1 MLGYNFGFIEF
12 IILIMLVRK
21 MTALTHIHLRNFKS
35 FKNTKLKI
43 PSGFTAI
50 LGPNGSGKSNT
61 IDGICFVLGKTS
73 AKSLR
78 AGKFNELITYHNG
91 KREEFAEV
99 TLFFDNKD
107 RKLPI
112 DSDKVG
118 ISRKVKINGDNN
130 YYVIWYEE
138 KEVKEKNNN
147 NGEKGT
153 VKKLVEKRKRIKKSQ
168 MLEMIS
174 KISLSADG
182 PNIILQGDL
191 IRLIEMSPVERR
203 KVIDEISGVV
213 EFDEKKE
220 KSRKELEKAREFIEK
235 IDIRINEVRSNLEK
249 LKKDK
254 EDAEKYMVLN
264 KELKATKYILTSKKI
279 ELLNVVLEDIQEQIN
294 ALNELKDNFQNNVY
308 NIDSEILN
316 LKNKLEDLINE
327 LNEKGNEEVIELHR
341 SIKEL
346 ELNVENDKKHLNNM
360 LDDLKTTK
368 IQIESK
374 NTELTET
381 RTKIETIR
389 KETME
394 KEGEIHKIKEEM
406 ENLEVERGKL
416 KSKVDESETQ
426 IRILKQQEQKVSE
439 NINEYQK
446 ELYELRSKLN
456 STENEI
462 NKKSF
467 DLNKNCEIIDRL
479 KEELESIESN
489 TEDTKDLYKKLEDIA
504 VELEFS
510 KKQLKK
516 LEEDKKTY
524 QNKLDSYYSEYAKEN
539 ARIKALK
546 EMENFNIN
554 RTVKSVLDARLPG
567 VVDIVGNL
575 GKTKTEY
582 KTAIEIAGGGRL
594 NYIVVKRMD
603 DGARAIEY
611 LKRNKLGRATF
622 LPMDR
627 IRGPECIHIGEE
639 GVIGRAIDLV
649 EFKEEF
655 KDIFKYVFGNTII
668 VKDLDTAKRLSKT
681 YKARFVTLDG
691 DVIEQS
697 GAMIG
702 GSVRRTSN
710 IKVEI
715 DTSKLEKI
723 AEELK
728 TTENELSNVKKSI
741 DELNRKIS
749 TYSSKKMELENKLNL
764 TRKNELRREEVLK
777 KNSIKIK
784 ELELENKKLE
794 EELEYLDDLKVE
806 LESKIEE
813 LDKKIG
819 TSMSQ
824 RERILGEIKSFESS
838 EYIVRIRKIED
849 ELESLKNKRD
859 KLENEIK
866 RDVVLIKEVLIPKIS
881 ELNEKIKELNEK
893 KNMLEK
899 NIGFYKSNIEKNT
912 EILRNKRTKYE
923 ELTKDL
929 KELTEKKENYE
940 KKIEELNNRKKEL
953 TEKISNID
961 KEINNLSID
970 RAKYETKLE
979 EEERKLYL
987 CENIEDIEDDTIN
1000 KLSSMDTN
1008 DLERYLIDLENE
1020 IKKLEPVNMRAI
1032 EDYEFIVDR
1041 YNELFEK
1048 RNEYEKDEKKYL
1060 QLIEEVEMR
1069 KKEVFM
1075 DVFNKVAKNYEEIY
1089 REIGG
1094 TGKLS
1099 LENPDNPF
1107 EGGLLI
1113 DASPMNK
1120 QLQSLDVMSGGE
1132 KSLTALAFLFA
1143 IQRLNPAP
1151 FYVLDEVDAALDT
1164 KNASLI
1170 GEMIKNASKDSQFI
1184 VISHRE
1190 QMISKADTLYGVCME
1205 NGLSKIVGVKL

>member
-1 MLGYNFGFIEF
+1 
-12 IILIMLVRK
+12 
-21 MTALTHIHLRNFKS
+21 
-35 FKNTKLKI
+35 
-43 PSGFTAI
+43 
-50 LGPNGSGKSNT
+50 
-61 IDGICFVLGKTS
+61 
-73 AKSLR
+73 
-78 AGKFNELITYHNG
+78 
-91 KREEFAEV
+91 
-99 TLFFDNKD
+99 
-107 RKLPI
+107 
-112 DSDKVG
+112 
-118 ISRKVKINGDNN
+118 
-130 YYVIWYEE
+130 
-138 KEVKEKNNN
+138 
-147 NGEKGT
+147 
-153 VKKLVEKRKRIKKSQ
+153 
-168 MLEMIS
+168 
-174 KISLSADG
+174 
-182 PNIILQGDL
+182 
-191 IRLIEMSPVERR
+191 
-203 KVIDEISGVV
+203 
-213 EFDEKKE
+213 
-220 KSRKELEKAREFIEK
+220 
-235 IDIRINEVRSNLEK
+235 
-249 LKKDK
+249 
-254 EDAEKYMVLN
+254 
-264 KELKATKYILTSKKI
+264 
-279 ELLNVVLEDIQEQIN
+279 
-294 ALNELKDNFQNNVY
+294 
-308 NIDSEILN
+308 
-316 LKNKLEDLINE
+316 
-327 LNEKGNEEVIELHR
+327 
-341 SIKEL
+341 
-346 ELNVENDKKHLNNM
+346 
-360 LDDLKTTK
+360 
-368 IQIESK
+368 
-374 NTELTET
+374 
-381 RTKIETIR
+381 
-389 KETME
+389 
-394 KEGEIHKIKEEM
+394 
-406 ENLEVERGKL
+406 
-416 KSKVDESETQ
+416 
-426 IRILKQQEQKVSE
+426 
-439 NINEYQK
+439 
-446 ELYELRSKLN
+446 
-456 STENEI
+456 
-462 NKKSF
+462 
-467 DLNKNCEIIDRL
+467 
-479 KEELESIESN
+479 
-489 TEDTKDLYKKLEDIA
+489 
-504 VELEFS
+504 
-510 KKQLKK
+510 
-516 LEEDKKTY
+516 
-524 QNKLDSYYSEYAKEN
+524 
-539 ARIKALK
+539 
-546 EMENFNIN
+546 
-554 RTVKSVLDARLPG
+554 
-567 VVDIVGNL
+567 
-575 GKTKTEY
+575 
-582 KTAIEIAGGGRL
+582 
-594 NYIVVKRMD
+594 
-603 DGARAIEY
+603 
-611 LKRNKLGRATF
+611 
-622 LPMDR
+622 
-627 IRGPECIHIGEE
+627 
-639 GVIGRAIDLV
+639 
-649 EFKEEF
+649 
-655 KDIFKYVFGNTII
+655 
-668 VKDLDTAKRLSKT
+668 
-681 YKARFVTLDG
+681 
-691 DVIEQS
+691 
-697 GAMIG
+697 
-702 GSVRRTSN
+702 
-710 IKVEI
+710 
-715 DTSKLEKI
+715 
-723 AEELK
+723 
-728 TTENELSNVKKSI
+728 
-741 DELNRKIS
+741 
-749 TYSSKKMELENKLNL
+749 
-764 TRKNELRREEVLK
+764 
-777 KNSIKIK
+777 
-784 ELELENKKLE
+784 
-794 EELEYLDDLKVE
+794 
-806 LESKIEE
+806 
-813 LDKKIG
+813 
-819 TSMSQ
+819 MSQ